1 MLGEVLLES
10 PLVGVVER
18 NKGLQVVSQQG
29 LNTLG
34 EVIENPI
41 FLELLL
47 GQPNQR
53 LHELEPD

>member
-10 PLVGVVER
+10 PLVSVVER

-47 GQPNQR
+47 G
-53 LHELEPD
+53 